1 MKRILLI
8 ALISGNCFFVSAQSK
23 KTYPIAQIKTGMG
36 QILIWLYDETPNH
49 KASFIKLANQNYW
62 DTLTFNRVIRDFVA
76 QGGCPDTKEGFSK
89 SPYLLKPEFNSRL
102 RHTYGAVGAGQDG
115 NKEMLSAGCQFYI
128 VQSKK
133 GLARL
138 DDKFTVFGY
147 VFKGM
152 EVVDQIVSVKKDST
166 DKPYN
171 PVTLDINI
179 IQMSGDELEKNG
191 FKGYKKL

>member
-1 MKRILLI
+1 M
-8 ALISGNCFFVSAQSK
+8 VSAQDK
-23 KTYPIAQIKTGMG
+23 TTYPIAQIKTVMG
-36 QILIWLYDETPNH
+36 KILIWLYDETPNH
-49 KASFIKLANQNYW
+49 KASFIKLANENYW

-89 SPYLLKPEFNSRL
+89 SPYLLKPEFNSKL

-128 VQSKK
+128 VQNKK

-152 EVVDQIVSVKKDST
+152 DVVDQIVNVQKDST

-171 PVTLDINI
+171 PLALDINI
-179 IQMSGDELEKNG
+179 VQMSGAELKKNG
-191 FKGYKKL
+191 FKGYKK